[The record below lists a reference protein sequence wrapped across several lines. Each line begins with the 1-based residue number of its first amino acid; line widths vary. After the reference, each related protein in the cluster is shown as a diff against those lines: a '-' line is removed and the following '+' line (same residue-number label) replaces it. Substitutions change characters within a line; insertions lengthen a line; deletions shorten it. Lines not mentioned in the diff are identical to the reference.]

1 MYEKILIATD
11 FSKYAEKLI
20 VCVGEIPGVK
30 EIVLLHVLAK
40 DPLARVW
47 SPGDEIKQ
55 AANKMEAYKEV
66 LQETNLSVKV
76 RAEIA
81 EETPKH
87 VVIERVAREE
97 NVSLVVMGARGRSI
111 WQGLLLGSVSSGVL
125 RYGDKDLLI
134 MRYKTDKEEIGKF
147 CSHIFEK
154 VMTPTDFSPAGNA
167 AIEMIKKSKLTENV
181 LLLNVVAK
189 GENQSQ
195 VDAELEKAQ
204 TGLEGMKVDLAKA
217 GINAKAIAVSASAG
231 GPRTYGSGGMVKV
244 ETTPFASVGGV
255 AERILSLAEDEN
267 VSLIA
272 MGSHGKSWLDEAA
285 IGSVASDVAR
295 MGQRPVLIVR
305 SKK

>member
-11 FSKYAEKLI
+11 FSKYAEKL
-20 VCVGEIPGVK
+20 VDCAGEIPGVK
-30 EIVLLHVLAK
+30 EVVLLHVLFK

-55 AANKMEAYKEV
+55 AANKMEVYKKA
-66 LQETNLSVKV
+66 LQDVNLSVKV

-81 EETPKH
+81 EETPEH
-87 VVIERVAREE
+87 AVIERVAREE

-134 MRYKTDKEEIGKF
+134 MRHKIDKVEMGKF

-154 VMTPTDFSPAGNA
+154 VMAPTDFSSAGNA
-167 AIEMIKKSKLTENV
+167 AIEMIKESKLTNNV

-189 GENQSQ
+189 GENQLQ
-195 VDAELEKAQ
+195 VDAALGKAENNLEEIKA
-204 TGLEGMKVDLAKA
+204 DLAKT

-231 GPRTYGSGGMVKV
+231 EPRTYGSGGMVKV

-255 AERILSLAEDEN
+255 ADRILSIAENEN

-272 MGSHGKSWLDEAA
+272 MGSHGKGWLAEAT